1 MSKASIVDSAKEDAL
16 VTSYSQNDAVMTK
29 KVVQN
34 PKIRLELMKLVD
46 EPFVSI
52 DERDPKL
59 YQEFTK
65 LYRKIKE

>member
-1 MSKASIVDSAKEDAL
+1 MKMA
-16 VTSYSQNDAVMTK
+16 N
-29 KVVQN
+29 
-34 PKIRLELMKLVD
+34 IRFDDPGLMDLRLFAFQQEGFHHVLYHRA
-46 EPFVSI
+46 FVVSI

>member
-1 MSKASIVDSAKEDAL
+1 
-16 VTSYSQNDAVMTK
+16 
-29 KVVQN
+29 
-34 PKIRLELMKLVD
+34 MKLVD